1 MATFSIKIRGKRND
15 GYYPVYICVNHKSK
29 PAYIKTSF
37 VVSDKGLKKTYTKE
51 GKEKTE
57 VSDRHVVRECMNE
70 IAGYVRR
77 LNGIDSRDMS
87 VQEVIEYLTNDYS
100 DPSFTGFSNEYI
112 AGMTVDGRGHSA
124 LNYRM
129 AVKRLHEYMN
139 KTGILFSDITSG
151 VLRGWIDSMMDSSRK
166 RNLYPTCIKAILASA
181 MLKYNDEDRGIVR
194 IRHNP
199 FSKIV
204 IPKAKQTEK
213 RSVSIDTIRSFFN
226 TEIPG
231 LYEREEMARN
241 VCLMVFC
248 LAGINTADLYDLPLD
263 ALENGTLHY
272 RRKKT
277 RDKSLTGSYT
287 EIKIPERILPLF
299 DKYKGKERLLCF
311 SERYVTAM
319 DFASVVGKA
328 CRRVCEKAGITEKI
342 TPYSFRHSWATI
354 ALNECG
360 ASMDDVAFALN
371 HVSAHRVTSIYIKP
385 DYSRID
391 RLNSLVIGRV
401 FML

>member
-1 MATFSIKIRGKRND
+1 
-15 GYYPVYICVNHKSK
+15 
-29 PAYIKTSF
+29 
-37 VVSDKGLKKTYTKE
+37 
-51 GKEKTE
+51 
-57 VSDRHVVRECMNE
+57 
-70 IAGYVRR
+70 
-77 LNGIDSRDMS
+77 
-87 VQEVIEYLTNDYS
+87 
-100 DPSFTGFSNEYI
+100 
-112 AGMTVDGRGHSA
+112 MTRYA
-124 LNYRM
+124 
-129 AVKRLHEYMN
+129 
-139 KTGILFSDITSG
+139 
-151 VLRGWIDSMMDSSRK
+151 
-166 RNLYPTCIKAILASA
+166 
-181 MLKYNDEDRGIVR
+181 
-194 IRHNP
+194 
-199 FSKIV
+199 
-204 IPKAKQTEK
+204 
-213 RSVSIDTIRSFFN
+213 
-226 TEIPG
+226 
-231 LYEREEMARN
+231 
-241 VCLMVFC
+241 
-248 LAGINTADLYDLPLD
+248 D